1 MTQMF
6 YALDCFSMDATDCAD
21 TLADV
26 KRSDTGIKS
35 N

>member
-21 TLADV
+21 MLASM
-26 KRSDTGIKS
+26 KRSIVE
-35 N
+35 NR